1 MLLKNIHLYV
11 LYIYMFLKQFYLAY
25 RFLLQ
30 YPVIHPNNM
39 VFLVIRDISVVV
51 QRRAR
56 ISAK

>member
-1 MLLKNIHLYV
+1 
-11 LYIYMFLKQFYLAY
+11 MFLKQFYLAY